1 MRTYLEF
8 QGQIKGIVEND
19 YCTIN
24 YDTKEILWKAGM
36 FNPKMQNNIL
46 YWFNELNNQIK

>member
-1 MRTYLEF
+1 MNDCLGF
-8 QGQIKGIVEND
+8 QGQLKGIVEND

-24 YDTKEILWKAGM
+24 YDTKEISWKAGM

-46 YWFNELNNQIK
+46 YWFNELNKK